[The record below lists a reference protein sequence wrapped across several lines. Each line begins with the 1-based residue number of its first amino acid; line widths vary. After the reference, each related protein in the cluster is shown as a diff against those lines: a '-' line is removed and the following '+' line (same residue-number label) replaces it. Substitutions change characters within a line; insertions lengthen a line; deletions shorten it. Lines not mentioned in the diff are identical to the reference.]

1 MKRLARIILALTLL
15 LAFPAGIAAQQP
27 DSTALKALDSRL
39 EEYFKTLE
47 PERIEVKESEC
58 DILIESAVTQ
68 EVRDYIAR
76 KVYDHYFNSP
86 VMGDE
91 AVAIH
96 ITDNW
101 FSTGK
106 AEMRSE
112 MELLD
117 ARIFADF
124 NRQSL
129 LGMPAPSLEALD
141 PQGDTVFIGGPAKR
155 YRVLFFYDTDCAKC
169 KMETILLKSKLNS
182 KDYPVDVYAFCTGE
196 DPEEWMDWRV
206 NRFNVKAKATEVTY
220 GILRYILTTR

>member
-1 MKRLARIILALTLL
+1 MKRLVSIVLASVLS
-15 LAFPAGIAAQQP
+15 LAFPALSMAQKP
-27 DSTALKALDSRL
+27 DSTSLKALDGRL

-47 PERIEVKESEC
+47 PERIEVKEREC
-58 DILIESAVTQ
+58 DILIESARTP

-96 ITDNW
+96 VTDTW

-129 LGMPAPSLEALD
+129 LGMQAPSLEVFD
-141 PQGDTVFIGGPAKR
+141 PQGDTVRIGGPARR
-155 YRVLFFYDTDCAKC
+155 YRVLFFYDTDCA
-169 KMETILLKSKLNS
+169 ETIRMNGWNGARTASIS
-182 KDYPVDVYAFCTGE
+182 G
-196 DPEEWMDWRV
+196 
-206 NRFNVKAKATEVTY
+206 
-220 GILRYILTTR
+220 LRQQK